1 VRARHQAGQGFR
13 VLALADKK
21 HPGNA
26 SDETRPQDE
35 KDLYF
40 IGLVALMDPLRPTVR
55 ETVAGMHRAG
65 IEPMMITGD
74 HPAIARYIAE
84 EAGIIAKHSGA
95 ETVLTGDQ
103 LDEILTKSARPDS
116 RAALAEARVFARVKP
131 EHKLLLIEH
140 FQMLKYRIAMTGDGI
155 NDAAAIKKAD
165 VGIAMSNGVDL
176 TKDIADVVITG
187 TYDALLR
194 AVSVGRT
201 VKLRT
206 QLYLHYL
213 LSGNSC
219 QVGIFFVAVLFNW
232 PIPLTSV
239 MLLLINLFTDALPAM
254 AMAVEPEDPDIVK
267 KKVTQLSQRIL
278 TGTIFRGI
286 IVQAILATIMLSG
299 VFAFFLPAGLAVA
312 RTAVFTT
319 YIFQKAVRGFTAR
332 SFTKSVFQYGF
343 FTNRL
348 MNIALVTVVA
358 AWIGVT
364 QLRPEWFGMVQLP
377 LQTSG
382 ALLGVAM
389 VLPVIEELTKLANR
403 RLFSRST

>member
-1 VRARHQAGQGFR
+1 MQVVKLSIGNTLYDVNDNAWRTHNASQRLLNIVRFCNNNKGPTEQALLTFLEHHGVSYEIEGRRFEHRFTSALKRMSVVYEHEGNIGLYSKGAPEILIPLCSYDAHSPDKKFTASEKKDALRMAEELAGQGFR

-103 LDEILTKSARPDS
+103 LDEILTKSARTDS

-155 NDAAAIKKAD
+155 NDAAAIKK
-165 VGIAMSNGVDL
+165 S
-176 TKDIADVVITG
+176 
-187 TYDALLR
+187 
-194 AVSVGRT
+194 
-201 VKLRT
+201 
-206 QLYLHYL
+206 
-213 LSGNSC
+213 
-219 QVGIFFVAVLFNW
+219 
-232 PIPLTSV
+232 
-239 MLLLINLFTDALPAM
+239 
-254 AMAVEPEDPDIVK
+254 
-267 KKVTQLSQRIL
+267 
-278 TGTIFRGI
+278 
-286 IVQAILATIMLSG
+286 
-299 VFAFFLPAGLAVA
+299 
-312 RTAVFTT
+312 
-319 YIFQKAVRGFTAR
+319 
-332 SFTKSVFQYGF
+332 
-343 FTNRL
+343 
-348 MNIALVTVVA
+348 
-358 AWIGVT
+358 
-364 QLRPEWFGMVQLP
+364 
-377 LQTSG
+377 
-382 ALLGVAM
+382 
-389 VLPVIEELTKLANR
+389 
-403 RLFSRST
+403 